1 MSFSYKL
8 KSIKVKPENLY
19 LDPNNPR
26 FIEERERVPES
37 RFMEEAVQRNTLGKL
52 EAIGIED
59 LIESISK
66 YGFLTIDRVIVKPL
80 DKDGNYLVLE
90 GNRRIAALKR
100 VKELHQE
107 GEITL
112 GDQVLKSLL
121 EIEVLVFNGDIED
134 IVWTIQGLRHLTGI
148 KEWPKLQQAKFIT
161 ENFYERKKMKFREIA
176 RMLNLKP
183 SEVSTLIRS
192 YYAFIQAKNDEEYGD
207 DITSKKFSIFSE
219 GVFKKPSLKDWL
231 GWNDRKMKFTND
243 ENFKNFLRWIAEEK
257 VKRAIDVRDVISKLV
272 LSANKD
278 ILESFNNDEIDLEA
292 VRVQIAKREMEEEN
306 KQPQDMDL
314 ILRRLNE
321 ILVELEKLPFVS
333 AILNLDSKK
342 SLKAVEDLEKLF
354 DKLKLLLDM
363 KLADLQGLKKE
374 LKKK

>member
-26 FIEERERVPES
+26 FVEEKEKVPES
-37 RFMEEAVQRNTLGKL
+37 RFMEAAVQRNTLRKL
-52 EAIGIED
+52 EDLGIED

-80 DKDGNYLVLE
+80 DKDGNYFVLE
-90 GNRRIAALKR
+90 GNRRIAALKK

-112 GDQVLKSLL
+112 EDQVLESLS

-148 KEWPKLQQAKFIT
+148 KEWPKLQQARFIT
-161 ENFYERKKMKFREIA
+161 ENFFEKKKMKFREIA

-183 SEVSTLIRS
+183 SEVGTLIRS
-192 YYAFIQAKNDEEYGD
+192 YYAFIQARNDEEYGD
-207 DITSKKFSIFSE
+207 DITPKKFSIFSE
-219 GVFKKPSLKDWL
+219 GVFKKPSLRDWL
-231 GWNDRKMKFTND
+231 GWNDRKMKFTNE
-243 ENFKNFLRWIAEEK
+243 ENFKNFLRWIAEER

-272 LSANKD
+272 LSINKD
-278 ILESFNNDEIDLEA
+278 ILESFNNNELDLEA
-292 VRVQIAKREMEEEN
+292 VRVQIAKKEIEEEN

-314 ILRRLNE
+314 ILRKLNE
-321 ILVELEKLPFVS
+321 ILVELEKLPFVN
-333 AILNLDSKK
+333 AVLNLDSKK
-342 SLKAVEDLEKLF
+342 SVKAMEDLEKLF
-354 DKLKLLLDM
+354 KKLQLLLDM
-363 KLADLQGLKKE
+363 KLKYLQDLKMKIKE
-374 LKKK
+374 K